1 MRTPPRPSHHR
12 EAESSRA
19 AAQFSGAAAA
29 VDEIMEE
36 DDEDEE
42 VFDVDEPVAAEHIE
56 YGNTTF
62 QVPQNP
68 SWRQKV
74 NYKRNVEE
82 VRKMR
87 AINFRI
93 APKQNGTDYRF
104 WSHFHQDYYET
115 VIIPKTKA
123 ISAAQW
129 VDWDYLI
136 AKDNAIMN
144 TVVAECKAKHVSDIM
159 AFKKD

>member
-1 MRTPPRPSHHR
+1 MSSSRRERNVKARHDPQEANQFERVYRKKKQTVKRMERGTLVTQDEPESEPSNSDTSFDDDVEDSTYMPTPPRPSHNR

-19 AAQFSGAAAA
+19 AAQFSEA
-29 VDEIMEE
+29 VGGDDIMEE
-36 DDEDEE
+36 GEEDEE

-74 NYKRNVEE
+74 NYKGNVEE

-93 APKQNGTDYRF
+93 APK
-104 WSHFHQDYYET
+104 
-115 VIIPKTKA
+115 
-123 ISAAQW
+123 
-129 VDWDYLI
+129 
-136 AKDNAIMN
+136 
-144 TVVAECKAKHVSDIM
+144 
-159 AFKKD
+159 